1 MAYIEVQNLSHTYP
15 DGTRALRDVSF
26 TLEKGSQTA
35 VLGGNGTG
43 KSTLFLLLSGL
54 LNHSRGRIILD
65 GETARGGRKRN
76 SPFEK
81 VGMTFQNP
89 DTQIFAPT
97 VFQEVAFG
105 PQNQRLSDEE
115 IRRRT
120 VEALDHTALSAMQDR
135 PVHYL
140 SYGQKKRVTIAD
152 ILAMK
157 TDILILD
164 EPFAWL
170 DKKGCEEM
178 MRVLRYLRDEGK
190 TLLIST
196 HDSDFAWQ
204 WADSVLVF
212 SDNRLEDQ
220 GPVEDIFR
228 NSALLESAGICLPGV
243 VSIGRSLN
251 WQGPLPR
258 TIEEMAGILQKNDEL
273 EEKAL

>member
-1 MAYIEVQNLSHTYP
+1 MAYIDVQNLSHTYP
-15 DGTRALRDVSF
+15 DGTIALRDVSF
-26 TLEKGSQTA
+26 SLEKGSQTA
-35 VLGGNGTG
+35 VVGGNGTG

-54 LNHSRGRIILD
+54 LKHSRGKVVID
-65 GETARGGRKRN
+65 GETARGGRKRG
-76 SPFEK
+76 SVYEK

-105 PQNQRLSDEE
+105 PQNQRLTEEE
-115 IRRRT
+115 IRFRT
-120 VEALDHTALSAMQDR
+120 EEALEHTALSELKDR

-170 DKKGCEEM
+170 DKRSCEEM
-178 MRVLRYLRDEGK
+178 MRVLNYLREEGK

-196 HDSDFAWQ
+196 HDSDFAWE
-204 WADSVLVF
+204 WADRVLVF
-212 SDNRLEDQ
+212 SGNRLESQ
-220 GPVEDIFR
+220 GPAEDIFSNR
-228 NSALLESAGICLPGV
+228 ALLESAGIGVPGV
-243 VSIGRSLN
+243 VSMAQALG
-251 WQGPLPR
+251 WTGPLPK
-258 TIEEMAGILQKNDEL
+258 TIAEMAGLIQNNDFKK
-273 EEKAL
+273 EKTS

>member
-15 DGTRALRDVSF
+15 DGTRALKDVSF
-26 TLEKGSQTA
+26 SLEKGSQTA

-54 LNHSRGRIILD
+54 LNHSHGRIILD
-65 GETARGGRKRN
+65 GKAAKGGRKRN

-97 VFQEVAFG
+97 VFQEVSFG
-105 PQNQRLSDEE
+105 PVNQRLPEEE
-115 IRRRT
+115 ILRRT
-120 VEALDHTALSAMQDR
+120 EEALEHTALTVLKDR

-170 DKKGCEEM
+170 DRKSCDEM
-178 MRVLRYLRDEGK
+178 MKVLQFLRDEGK

-196 HDSDFAWQ
+196 HDSDFAWE

-212 SDNRLEDQ
+212 SENRLADQ
-220 GPVEDIFR
+220 GGIQDLFR
-228 NSALLESAGICLPGV
+228 NKELLDSAGICQPGG
-243 VSIGRSLN
+243 VSIARALN
-251 WQGPLPR
+251 WKGELPR
-258 TIEEMAGILQKNDEL
+258 TLASMAETIEKRKGTHES
-273 EEKAL
+273 